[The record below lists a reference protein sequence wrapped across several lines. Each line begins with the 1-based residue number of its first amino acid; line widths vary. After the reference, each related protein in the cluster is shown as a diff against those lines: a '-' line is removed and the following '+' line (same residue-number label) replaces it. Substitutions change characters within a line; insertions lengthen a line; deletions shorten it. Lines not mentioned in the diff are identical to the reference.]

1 MLNMQEL
8 GKRIVTTREKIGWSQ
23 RELVRISGVGQNNLS
38 ALEQGKKP
46 SVRADTVVRL
56 AKALRISADYL
67 LGLTDPPTSPS
78 KRPRPRKVAPVG

>member
-46 SVRADTVVRL
+46 LFDWRRL
-56 AKALRISADYL
+56 SASL
-67 LGLTDPPTSPS
+67 LITS
-78 KRPRPRKVAPVG
+78 